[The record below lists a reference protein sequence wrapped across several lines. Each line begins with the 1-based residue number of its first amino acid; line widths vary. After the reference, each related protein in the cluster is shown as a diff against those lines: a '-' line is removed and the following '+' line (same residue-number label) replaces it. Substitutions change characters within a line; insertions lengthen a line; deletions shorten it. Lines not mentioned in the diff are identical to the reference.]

1 LQEFF
6 VWFLFCLCWIES
18 ACGRKLRHCT
28 FLVCHT
34 CPHLYP
40 SYVILFPVSARW
52 SFLVKKSSRKCILL
66 TLISHS
72 ERECTYPCHL
82 FSIQLFICVL
92 PISKETAE
100 IYVSQ
105 FVRYIASQSEI

>member
-52 SFLVKKSSRKCILL
+52 SFLVKKSMSKMYPPYTHFSQWTWMHVPVSFVFHPIIHLCI
-66 TLISHS
+66 
-72 ERECTYPCHL
+72 
-82 FSIQLFICVL
+82 
-92 PISKETAE
+92 AD
-100 IYVSQ
+100 
-105 FVRYIASQSEI
+105 